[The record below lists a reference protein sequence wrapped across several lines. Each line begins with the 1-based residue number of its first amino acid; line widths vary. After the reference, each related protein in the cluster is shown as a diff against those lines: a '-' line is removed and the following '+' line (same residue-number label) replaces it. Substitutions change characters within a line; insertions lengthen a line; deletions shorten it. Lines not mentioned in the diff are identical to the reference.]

1 MCRLL
6 KLEICVKTDE
16 INFNEEKFFSNEQ
29 KLIEDYLCTLY
40 RNGQIYSDYN
50 LIRTKQNLYE
60 AFINVPNSESICE
73 KNNNEYVNRSYK
85 YLIVQAKDMGG
96 NILYTHN
103 CHCESVPCYI
113 LSASSETG
121 TASPIRCGKCGKE
134 IPLYKIPYLFREQ
147 EHFHL
152 INYQKTYASVHE
164 LYMQSLS
171 DRFTENQ
178 MVNPESALN
187 KLAFQI
193 RKELE
198 NKMQKPVYSELLRI
212 FPDKKR
218 GGKKID
224 EGKCPACGKNL
235 TEFEYQPGTI
245 SLYKCDDCRL
255 ITEKTE

>member
-6 KLEICVKTDE
+6 KLEIYVKTGE

-29 KLIEDYLCTLY
+29 ELIEDYLCSLY

-50 LIRTKQNLYE
+50 LIRTKQNMYE
-60 AFINVPNSESICE
+60 AFVNVPDPESICE

-85 YLIVQAKDMGG
+85 YLIVQAKDMGE

-103 CHCESVPCYI
+103 CHCESAPCYI
-113 LSASSETG
+113 LSASCETG

-134 IPLYKIPYLFREQ
+134 IPLYKIPYLFRELD
-147 EHFHL
+147 HFHL

-198 NKMQKPVYSELLRI
+198 EKMQKPVYSEFLRI

-224 EGKCPACGKNL
+224 EGKCPVCGKDL
-235 TEFEYQPGTI
+235 TECEYPPGTI

-255 ITEKTE
+255 ITEKPE